1 MPSSLCERY
10 EIAFYE
16 CDEIKYMFLEVPA
29 TSLGKC
35 CFPSS
40 PLLGRSCVPSSFG
53 VVLPFP
59 SPFGCR
65 SFPILLWC
73 GPAFTSLPFELCYR
87 SPHLLGGPAPAS
99 KNKQQPWWEREG
111 APPPQC
117 RRLAMESSTTPK
129 KERRGGGR
137 GRQYHP
143 RRRSGGGRDVWKCVT
158 TFDNS
163 DNSIAQFTTTLH
175 A

>member
-1 MPSSLCERY
+1 MPFSLCERY

-16 CDEIKYMFLEVPA
+16 CDEIKKMFLEVPA

-99 KNKQQPWWEREG
+99 KNKQQPWWGEGGSTTTPMSETGDGKQHHSKEGEKRRWKGTTVPPKEKEWRREG
-111 APPPQC
+111 
-117 RRLAMESSTTPK
+117 RMEMC
-129 KERRGGGR
+129 
-137 GRQYHP
+137 HH
-143 RRRSGGGRDVWKCVT
+143 
-158 TFDNS
+158 FH